1 MTPDSKLFV
10 VIIVLAVIMTGIY
23 IYLFILDRK
32 ISRIEKEFEDKKFN
46 KKP

>member
-23 IYLFILDRK
+23 IYLFSLDRK
-32 ISRIEKEFEDKKFN
+32 IGRMEKEIEERKN
-46 KKP
+46 KPNL